1 MEVKSKLWYFENFSM
16 LSTLSKQEMG
26 MLDKISQMRKA
37 SKSQVIYFPEDASSS
52 IYMLKAGK
60 VKITRIS
67 SEGKEIIMAILGPG
81 EIFGELAITG
91 QEKRE
96 EVAEASEDTVLC
108 SVGIEELKKMMAINP
123 KFNFQITKLI
133 GFRLK
138 KIQSRFESLIF
149 KSAEERI
156 KSFIKEL
163 AEEYGKQILGNPN
176 ERIIN
181 LHLTH
186 EDIAKLTATS
196 RQTVTTVLNDLEK
209 KGLLTYDRKSIF
221 VKQYGKL

>member
-1 MEVKSKLWYFENFSM
+1 MEAKSKLWYFENFSM
-16 LSTLSKQEMG
+16 LSTLSMKEME

-37 SKSQVIYFPEDASSS
+37 SKSQVIYFPEDASNS

-108 SVGIEELKKMMAINP
+108 SVGIEELKKMMAMNS

-163 AEEYGKQILGNPN
+163 AEEHGKEILGNPN

-186 EDIAKLTATS
+186 DDIAKLTATS

-209 KGLLTYDRKSIF
+209 KGMLSYDRKSIF
-221 VKQYGKL
+221 VKQLTKL